1 MKQIQLQ
8 GFSFPFIGMPKQKT
22 IPHKSSSLNSTPARQ
37 FFGGKSPLII
47 KGARVHN
54 LKNISVEIPRNKL
67 VVITGVSGSGKSSLA
82 FDTIYAEGQRRYV
95 ESLSAYARQFLE
107 RMDKPDVDVIQGMSP
122 AISIEQRTNTR
133 NPRSTVAT
141 TTEIYDY
148 LRLLYARV
156 GKTICPTCGREIK
169 KDSVQSVVDRVM
181 QEVEGSKFY
190 VMFPMHDHEGKTVA
204 QEIETLKKRGF
215 FRLVLNGEIVD
226 LNNENQTEQLLS
238 PMLRKKSSPRTG
250 EKNLKVLQPIKPLAD
265 GEASSK
271 SKKNIFIL
279 VDRYILRKN
288 EQQSINRL
296 ADSIQTAFV
305 EGEGYASIL
314 NLETKE
320 TIPFSQHFEC
330 AVDKIRFEEP
340 EPHLFAFNSPIGAC
354 PKCQGFG
361 RSVGIDMD
369 LVVPDQEKTLKE
381 GAIIAWT
388 TPKFQEN
395 LRDLSRIAYEA
406 SVPMNVPFRKLTEQQ
421 LNIVMNGYGKEFD
434 GINGFFKMVE
444 RKAYKIQYRVM
455 LSKYRGYT
463 TCNECYGSRLRKEA
477 LYVKFGGKQ
486 IGEIVA
492 MNIERADEFFVHL
505 TLNDVELSIGKRILE
520 EIRKRLRY
528 LVDVGVGYLT
538 LNRLS
543 NSLSGGES
551 QRINLATSIGSSLVG
566 SIYVLDE
573 PSIGLHPLDN
583 DRLINI
589 LKRLRDIGNTVL
601 VVEHDAD
608 MMRAADQII
617 DLGPNAGERGG
628 EIMFQGTYDEA
639 IDDERSLTG
648 KYLSGTL
655 EISIP
660 KSRRKFSTKMT
671 DTSKVSD
678 ISKDSIK
685 VLNAFQH
692 NLQNIDVEIPL
703 KMFVC
708 VTGVSGSGKSTLVH
722 DIIGEGIKK
731 RVNGHIG
738 RLSGVHD
745 IQGWEKIQH
754 LEMVDQ
760 SPIGRSP
767 RSNPVT
773 YLGVFDGIRELL
785 SKTAAAKMR
794 GYQPGFFSFNV
805 PGGRCDVCEGDGLQ
819 KVEMQ
824 FMADLYLTCES
835 CNGKR
840 YKKEALEVR
849 WNGKNVD
856 DILGLTV
863 EDAIEFFGQYSHPH
877 ERASGKKIAQK
888 LQVLNDV
895 GLGYLRLGQAA
906 TTLSGGEAQRI
917 KLATHLVEKK
927 DGHTLFI
934 FDEPTTGL
942 HFDDIAKLLNC
953 FTALLE
959 AGNSLL
965 VIEHNL
971 DVIKCADYVI
981 DMGPGGGENGGKIIA
996 TGTPEELS
1004 RISQSYTGNFLRK
1017 KL

>member
-1 MKQIQLQ
+1 M
-8 GFSFPFIGMPKQKT
+8 SKT
-22 IPHKSSSLNSTPARQ
+22 RSVSPIKSASLNST
-37 FFGGKSPLII
+37 KSPLII

-107 RMDKPDVDVIQGMSP
+107 RMDKPDVDMIQGMSP

-148 LRLLYARV
+148 LRLLYARI
-156 GKTICPTCGREIK
+156 GRTICPKCGREIK
-169 KDSVQSVVDRVM
+169 KDSVQNVVDRI
-181 QEVEGSKFY
+181 QQNIEGSKFY
-190 VMFPMHDHEGKTVA
+190 IMFPMHHHQGKSIA
-204 QEIETLKKRGF
+204 QELDVLKQRGF
-215 FRLVLNGEIVD
+215 FRLVVDGEIID
-226 LNNENQTEQLLS
+226 LNE
-238 PMLRKKSSPRTG
+238 RKY
-250 EKNLKVLQPIKPLAD
+250 
-265 GEASSK
+265 SSK
-271 SKKNIFIL
+271 SKTEIFIL

-288 EQQSINRL
+288 EIQSQNRL

-305 EGEGYASIL
+305 EGDGYASVL

-320 TIPFSQHFEC
+320 IVPFSQHFEC
-330 AVDKIRFEEP
+330 PVDKIRFEEP

-361 RSVGIDMD
+361 RSVGIDME
-369 LVVPDQEKTLKE
+369 LVVPDLDKTLKE
-381 GAIIAWT
+381 GAVMPWT

-406 SVPMNVPFRKLTEQQ
+406 GVPMNVPFRKLTEAQ
-421 LNIVMNGYGKEFD
+421 LDIVMNGYGKEFD

-444 RKAYKIQYRVM
+444 RKAYKIQYRVL

-463 TCNECYGSRLRKEA
+463 TCDECHGSRLRKEA
-477 LYVKFGGKQ
+477 LYVKVGGRP
-486 IGEIVA
+486 IGEVVA
-492 MNIERADEFFVHL
+492 MNIERAGEFFTALAL
-505 TLNDVELSIGKRILE
+505 TDFELSIGKRILE

-528 LVDVGVGYLT
+528 LLDVGVGYLT
-538 LNRLS
+538 LDRLS

-589 LKRLRDIGNTVL
+589 LKRLRDVGNTVL

-608 MMRAADQII
+608 MMRSADQII
-617 DLGPNAGERGG
+617 DIGPKAGERGG
-628 EIMFQGTYDEA
+628 EIIFQGTYDEA
-639 IDDERSLTG
+639 VNDERSLTG
-648 KYLSGTL
+648 KYLSGRL
-655 EISIP
+655 AIPIP
-660 KSRRKFSTKMT
+660 KSRRKFAPKTT
-671 DTSKVSD
+671 ATSKVTVTSNN
-678 ISKDSIK
+678 SIN
-685 VLNAFQH
+685 VLNAYQH

-703 KMFVC
+703 NMFVC
-708 VTGVSGSGKSTLVH
+708 ITGVSGSGKSTLVH
-722 DIIGEGIKK
+722 EIIGEGIKK
-731 RVNGHIG
+731 RLNGHIG

-754 LEMVDQ
+754 IELVDQ

-773 YLGVFDGIRELL
+773 YIGVFDGIRELL
-785 SKTAAAKMR
+785 SKTSAARMR

-805 PGGRCDVCEGDGLQ
+805 PGGRCDICEGDGLQ

-824 FMADLYLTCES
+824 FMADLYLICES
-835 CNGKR
+835 CGGKR

-863 EDAIEFFGQYSHPH
+863 EEAISFFNKY
-877 ERASGKKIAQK
+877 ADGKKVTQK
-888 LQVLNDV
+888 LQVLDDV

-917 KLATHLVEKK
+917 KLATHLAEKK
-927 DGHTLFI
+927 EGHTLFV

-942 HFDDIAKLLNC
+942 HFDDIAKLLKC
-953 FTALLE
+953 FTVLLQ

-971 DVIKCADYVI
+971 DVIKCADHII
-981 DMGPGGGENGGKIIA
+981 DMGPGGGENGGKVIA
-996 TGTPEELS
+996 AGTPEELS
-1004 RISQSYTGNFLRK
+1004 GIPQSYTGNFLKNILGRK
-1017 KL
+1017 

>member
-1 MKQIQLQ
+1 MN
-8 GFSFPFIGMPKQKT
+8 GPFFFRPLSNLMAKTRTAPK
-22 IPHKSSSLNSTPARQ
+22 PHLHST
-37 FFGGKSPLII
+37 KSPLVI

-148 LRLLYARV
+148 LRLLYARI
-156 GKTICPTCGREIK
+156 GRTICPKCGREIT
-169 KDSVQSVVDRVM
+169 KDSVQTVVDRL
-181 QEVEGSKFY
+181 QTFAEGSKFY
-190 VMFPMHDHEGKTVA
+190 VMFPMHDHEGKSVA
-204 QEIETLKKRGF
+204 QELETLKKRGF
-215 FRLVLNGEIVD
+215 FRLVVNSAIVD
-226 LNNENQTEQLLS
+226 LNEQ
-238 PMLRKKSSPRTG
+238 
-250 EKNLKVLQPIKPLAD
+250 KVTA
-265 GEASSK
+265 K
-271 SKKNIFIL
+271 SKKGLFVL
-279 VDRYILRKN
+279 VDRYILRKG
-288 EQQSINRL
+288 EIQSQNRL
-296 ADSIQTAFV
+296 ADSIQTAFM
-305 EGEGYASIL
+305 EGEGYASVQ
-314 NLETKE
+314 NLETNE
-320 TIPFSQHFEC
+320 VVPFSQHFEC
-330 AVDKIRFEEP
+330 PVDNIRFEEP
-340 EPHLFAFNSPIGAC
+340 EPHFFAFNSPIGAC

-369 LVVPDQEKTLKE
+369 LVIPDHEKTLKE
-381 GAIIAWT
+381 GAVMPWT

-395 LRDLSRIAYEA
+395 LRDLARIAYDA
-406 SVPMNVPFRKLTEQQ
+406 GVPMNVPFRKLTEQQ
-421 LNIVMNGYGKEFD
+421 LAIVMNGYGKEFD

-444 RKAYKIQYRVM
+444 RKAYKIQYRVL

-463 TCNECYGSRLRKEA
+463 VCDECRGSRLRKEA
-477 LYVKFGGKQ
+477 LNVKVGGRP
-486 IGEIVA
+486 IGEVVA
-492 MNIERADEFFVHL
+492 MNIERAEEFFRELAL
-505 TLNDVELSIGKRILE
+505 TEVEKSIGKRILE

-538 LNRLS
+538 LDRLS

-583 DRLINI
+583 DRLIAI
-589 LKRLRDIGNTVL
+589 LQRLRDVGNTVL

-608 MMRAADQII
+608 MMRAADQLI
-617 DLGPNAGERGG
+617 DIGPKAGERGG
-628 EIMFQGTYDEA
+628 EIIFQGTAEESMKDP
-639 IDDERSLTG
+639 RSLTG
-648 KYLSGTL
+648 KYLSGVL
-655 EISIP
+655 GIP
-660 KSRRKFSTKMT
+660 VPKIRRKRTR
-671 DTSKVSD
+671 
-678 ISKDSIK
+678 DSIK
-685 VLNAFQH
+685 VLNAFHH

-703 KMFVC
+703 KQFVC

-722 DIIGEGIKK
+722 DIIGEGVKK
-731 RVNGHIG
+731 RLNGHIG

-745 IQGWEKIQH
+745 IKDWDRVQH
-754 LEMVDQ
+754 IELVDQ

-773 YLGVFDGIRELL
+773 YIGVFDGIRELL
-785 SKTAAAKMR
+785 AKTTAAKLR

-805 PGGRCDVCEGDGLQ
+805 PGGRCDICEGDGLQ

-856 DILGLTV
+856 DILAMTV
-863 EDAIEFFGQYSHPH
+863 EEAIGFFG
-877 ERASGKKIAQK
+877 ASPEGKKVTQK
-888 LQVLNDV
+888 LRVLDEV

-917 KLATHLVEKK
+917 KLATHLVEQKE
-927 DGHTLFI
+927 GHTLFI

-942 HFDDIAKLLNC
+942 HFDDIQKLLTC
-953 FTALLE
+953 FTALLD

-971 DVIKCADYVI
+971 DVIKCADHII
-981 DMGPGGGENGGKIIA
+981 DMGPGGGENGGKVIA
-996 TGTPEELS
+996 AGTPEELMK
-1004 RISQSYTGNFLRK
+1004 IPQSYTGSFLKRYLK
-1017 KL
+1017 

>member
-1 MKQIQLQ
+1 MAQ
-8 GFSFPFIGMPKQKT
+8 QKNT
-22 IPHKSSSLNSTPARQ
+22 SVKSSTLNST
-37 FFGGKSPLII
+37 KSPLII

-95 ESLSAYARQFLE
+95 ESLSSYARQFLE
-107 RMDKPDVDVIQGMSP
+107 RMDKPDVDSIQGMSP

-156 GKTICPTCGREIK
+156 GKTICPKCGREIK
-169 KDSVQSVVDRVM
+169 KDSVQTVVDAVM
-181 QEVEGSKFY
+181 DHEESSKFY
-190 VMFPMHDHEGKTVA
+190 VMFPMHHHEGKTLP
-204 QEIETLKKRGF
+204 QEFEVLKQRGF
-215 FRLVLNGEIVD
+215 FRLVINGEIVD
-226 LNNENQTEQLLS
+226 LNEKDLS
-238 PMLRKKSSPRTG
+238 SIKQSLKQHAVPSGKK
-250 EKNLKVLQPIKPLAD
+250 D
-265 GEASSK
+265 
-271 SKKNIFIL
+271 SKKPAAGSVVSPKLKEHDIFIL
-279 VDRYILRKN
+279 VDRYVLRKN
-288 EQQSINRL
+288 EIQSQNRL

-305 EGEGYASIL
+305 EGDGYASIYH
-314 NLETKE
+314 LESKIT
-320 TIPFSQHFEC
+320 TPFSQHFEC
-330 AVDKIRFEEP
+330 AIDNIRFEEP

-361 RSVGIDMD
+361 RSVGIDME

-381 GAIIAWT
+381 GAVLPWT

-395 LRDLSRIAYEA
+395 LRDLARIAYDA
-406 SVPMNVPFRKLTEQQ
+406 GVPMNVPYKKLTEEQ
-421 LNIVMNGYGKEFD
+421 LNIVMNGYKKDFD

-444 RKAYKIQYRVM
+444 RKAYKIQYRVL
-455 LSKYRGYT
+455 LSRYRGYT
-463 TCNECYGSRLRKEA
+463 LCDECHGSRLRKEA
-477 LYVKFGGKQ
+477 LNVKIGGKH
-486 IGEIVA
+486 IGEVVSKS
-492 MNIERADEFFVHL
+492 IERAGEFFNKL
-505 TLNDVELSIGKRILE
+505 SLSDFEMSIGKRILE
-520 EIRKRLRY
+520 EINKRLKY

-538 LNRLS
+538 LDRLS

-583 DRLINI
+583 ERLINI
-589 LKRLRDIGNTVL
+589 LKRLRDVGNTVI
-601 VVEHDAD
+601 VVEHDSD
-608 MMRAADQII
+608 MMKAADQII
-617 DLGPNAGERGG
+617 DIGPKAGERGG
-628 EIMFQGTYDEA
+628 EIMFQGTFDEA
-639 IDDERSLTG
+639 VTNEKSLTG
-648 KYLSGTL
+648 KYLSGVL
-655 EISIP
+655 KIP
-660 KSRRKFSTKMT
+660 IPLSRRKR
-671 DTSKVSD
+671 
-678 ISKDSIK
+678 SKDSIK
-685 VLNAFQH
+685 VFNAFQH
-692 NLQNIDVEIPL
+692 NLQNIDIEIPL

-731 RVNGHIG
+731 RLNGHIG

-745 IQGWEKIQH
+745 IQGWENIQY
-754 LEMVDQ
+754 LELVDQ

-773 YLGVFDGIRELL
+773 YIGVFDGIRELL
-785 SKTAAAKMR
+785 SKTAIAKIH
-794 GYQPGFFSFNV
+794 GYQPGYFSFNV
-805 PGGRCDVCEGDGLQ
+805 PGGRCDICEGDGLQ

-856 DILGLTV
+856 DILGMTV
-863 EDAIEFFGQYSHPH
+863 EEAISFFGKYPD
-877 ERASGKKIAQK
+877 GKKVMQK
-888 LQVLNDV
+888 LQILDDV

-917 KLATHLVEKK
+917 KLATHLVDKK

-942 HFDDIAKLLNC
+942 HFDDIQKLLKC
-953 FTALLE
+953 FSVLLE
-959 AGNSLL
+959 AGNSLI

-971 DVIKCADYVI
+971 DVIKCADHVI
-981 DMGPGGGENGGKIIA
+981 DMGPGGGENGGKLIA
-996 TGTPEELS
+996 FGTPVE
-1004 RISQSYTGNFLRK
+1004 ISAIAKSYTGNFLK
-1017 KL
+1017 KIL

>member
-1 MKQIQLQ
+1 
-8 GFSFPFIGMPKQKT
+8 MPKTQNQKV
-22 IPHKSSSLNSTPARQ
+22 PQRNST
-37 FFGGKSPLII
+37 KSPLVI

-54 LKNISVEIPRNKL
+54 LKNISVEIPRNNL

-95 ESLSAYARQFLE
+95 ESLSSYARQFLE

-156 GKTICPTCGREIK
+156 GKTICPKCGREIR
-169 KDSVQSVVDRVM
+169 KDSVQSVVDRL
-181 QEVEGSKFY
+181 QLCSEGSKFY
-190 VMFPMHDHEGKTVA
+190 VMFPMHHHSGKTLA
-204 QEIETLKKRGF
+204 QELETLKQRGF
-215 FRLVLNGEIVD
+215 FRFILDGEIVD
-226 LNNENQTEQLLS
+226 LND
-238 PMLRKKSSPRTG
+238 KDAAAKFSSPKKKEIKRSEVRLKGT
-250 EKNLKVLQPIKPLAD
+250 EKDKEKEKQKQIY
-265 GEASSK
+265 
-271 SKKNIFIL
+271 IL
-279 VDRYILRKN
+279 VDRYILRKD
-288 EQQSINRL
+288 EVQSQNRL
-296 ADSIQTAFV
+296 ADSVQTAFV
-305 EGEGYASIL
+305 EGDGYASVFD
-314 NLETKE
+314 LETKE
-320 TIPFSQHFEC
+320 ILPFSQHFEC
-330 AVDKIRFEEP
+330 PVDNIRFEDP

-361 RSVGIDMD
+361 RSVGIDMELVIPD
-369 LVVPDQEKTLKE
+369 LEKTLKE
-381 GAIIAWT
+381 GAVMPWT

-395 LRDLSRIAYEA
+395 LRDLSRVAYDA
-406 SVPMNVPFRKLTEQQ
+406 GVPMNVPIRKLTEEQM
-421 LNIVMNGYGKEFD
+421 NIVMNGYGKEFD

-444 RKAYKIQYRVM
+444 RKAYKIQYRVL

-463 TCNECYGSRLRKEA
+463 TCDECRGSRLRKEA
-477 LYVKFGGKQ
+477 LYVKIGGKA
-486 IGEIVA
+486 IGEVVS
-492 MNIERADEFFVHL
+492 MNIERADEFFSAL
-505 TLNDVELSIGKRILE
+505 TLSDFEMSIGKRILE

-538 LNRLS
+538 LDRLS

-589 LKRLRDIGNTVL
+589 LKRLRDVGNTVL

-617 DLGPNAGERGG
+617 DIGPKAGERGG
-628 EIMFQGTYDEA
+628 EIIFQGTYDQA
-639 IDDERSLTG
+639 VKDDKSLTG
-648 KYLSGTL
+648 KYLSGKL
-655 EISIP
+655 EIPVP
-660 KSRRKFSTKMT
+660 KTRRQ
-671 DTSKVSD
+671 KVSTATKV
-678 ISKDSIK
+678 SATFQDSIK

-722 DIIGEGIKK
+722 DIIGSGIAK
-731 RVNGHIG
+731 RLNGHIG
-738 RLSGVHD
+738 RLNGVHE
-745 IQGWEKIQH
+745 IQGWEKIQY

-773 YLGVFDGIRELL
+773 YIGVFDGIRELL

-819 KVEMQ
+819 KIEMQ

-856 DILGLTV
+856 EILGLTV
-863 EDAIEFFGQYSHPH
+863 EEAIAFFGKYSD
-877 ERASGKKIAQK
+877 GKKVMQK
-888 LQVLNDV
+888 LQVLDDV

-927 DGHTLFI
+927 EGHTLFI

-942 HFDDIAKLLNC
+942 HFDDITKLLKC
-953 FTALLE
+953 FTALLD

-971 DVIKCADYVI
+971 DVIKCADHII
-981 DMGPGGGENGGKIIA
+981 DMGPGGGENGGKVIA
-996 TGTPEELS
+996 LGTPEELS
-1004 RISQSYTGNFLRK
+1004 KISQSYTGSFLK
-1017 KL
+1017 KTLK

>member
-1 MKQIQLQ
+1 MTKLKTQKSPQL
-8 GFSFPFIGMPKQKT
+8 
-22 IPHKSSSLNSTPARQ
+22 HSTR
-37 FFGGKSPLII
+37 SPLII

-54 LKNISVEIPRNKL
+54 LKNISVSIPRNKL

-156 GKTICPTCGREIK
+156 GTTICPKCGKVIV
-169 KDSVQSVVDRVM
+169 KDSVQTVVDRIA
-181 QEVEGSKFY
+181 QEKDGAKFY
-190 VMFPMHDHEGKTVA
+190 VMFPLHSHEGKTVA
-204 QEIETLKKRGF
+204 QELETLKKRGF
-215 FRLVLNGEIVD
+215 FRLVVNGEMID
-226 LNNENQTEQLLS
+226 LNEQ
-238 PMLRKKSSPRTG
+238 KFT
-250 EKNLKVLQPIKPLAD
+250 A
-265 GEASSK
+265 K
-271 SKKNIFIL
+271 SKKDLFVL

-288 EQQSINRL
+288 EIQSQNRL

-305 EGEGYASIL
+305 EGDGYASIL
-314 NLETKE
+314 NLETRE
-320 TIPFSQHFEC
+320 LIPFTQHFEC
-330 AVDKIRFEEP
+330 PVDKIRFEEP

-369 LVVPDQEKTLKE
+369 LVVPDHEKTLKE
-381 GAIIAWT
+381 GAVMPWT

-395 LRDLSRIAYEA
+395 LRDLARIAYDA
-406 SVPMNVPFRKLTEQQ
+406 GIPMNVPYRKLTEQQ
-421 LNIVMNGYGKEFD
+421 LNIVMNGWGKEFD

-444 RKAYKIQYRVM
+444 RKAYKIQYRVL

-463 TCNECYGSRLRKEA
+463 ICDECHGSRLRSAA
-477 LYVKFGGKQ
+477 LSVKIGGKH

-492 MNIERADEFFVHL
+492 MNIERADEFFSGL
-505 TLNDVELSIGKRILE
+505 TLTETEMSIGKRILE

-538 LNRLS
+538 LDRLS

-589 LKRLRDIGNTVL
+589 LKRLRDVGNTVL

-617 DLGPNAGERGG
+617 DIGPKAGERGG
-628 EIMFQGTYDEA
+628 EIIFQGTYDEA
-639 IDDERSLTG
+639 VVSDRSLTG
-648 KYLSGTL
+648 KYLSGKL
-655 EISIP
+655 NIPVP
-660 KSRRKFSTKMT
+660 KSRRNKVNGTSR
-671 DTSKVSD
+671 SKVPGTSEVPGTY
-678 ISKDSIK
+678 KNSIK
-685 VLNAFQH
+685 ILNAFQH
-692 NLQNIDVEIPL
+692 NLQNIDAEIPL

-722 DIIGEGIKK
+722 DIIGEGVRK
-731 RVNGHIG
+731 RLSGHIG
-738 RLSGVHD
+738 RLNGVHD
-745 IQGWEKIQH
+745 IQGWEKVEH
-754 LEMVDQ
+754 LELVDQ

-773 YLGVFDGIRELL
+773 YIGVFDGIRELL
-785 SKTAAAKMR
+785 ARTPAAKLR

-824 FMADLYLTCES
+824 FMADLYLICES
-835 CNGKR
+835 CGGKR

-856 DILGLTV
+856 DILGMTV
-863 EDAIEFFGQYSHPH
+863 EDAITFFNAHPD
-877 ERASGKKIAQK
+877 GKKVALK
-888 LQVLNDV
+888 LQVLDEV

-917 KLATHLVEKK
+917 KLATHLVDKK
-927 DGHTLFI
+927 EGHTLFI

-942 HFDDIAKLLNC
+942 HFDDITKLLKC
-953 FTALLE
+953 FTALLQ

-971 DVIKCADYVI
+971 DVIKCADYII
-981 DMGPGGGENGGKIIA
+981 DMGPGGGENGGKIVA
-996 TGTPEELS
+996 VGTPEELS
-1004 RISQSYTGNFLRK
+1004 RIPQSYTGSFLK
-1017 KL
+1017 KYLS

>member
-1 MKQIQLQ
+1 ML
-8 GFSFPFIGMPKQKT
+8 KT
-22 IPHKSSSLNSTPARQ
+22 KSIHPVSQQLNST
-37 FFGGKSPLII
+37 KSPMVI

-54 LKNISVEIPRNKL
+54 LKNITVEIPRNKL

-148 LRLLYARV
+148 LRLLYARI
-156 GKTICPTCGREIK
+156 GKTICPVCGREIK
-169 KDSVQSVVDRVM
+169 KDSVHSVVDRMV
-181 QEVEGSKFY
+181 QEAEGSKFY
-190 VMFPMHDHEGKTVA
+190 VMFPMHDHEGKTLA
-204 QEIETLKKRGF
+204 QELDVLKKRGF
-215 FRLVLNGEIVD
+215 FRLVVDEEIID
-226 LNNENQTEQLLS
+226 LNEDDSVRLIL
-238 PMLRKKSSPRTG
+238 KKRTKVPVG
-250 EKNLKVLQPIKPLAD
+250 KRNLKVLTPLEQYGVDKTAK
-265 GEASSK
+265 A
-271 SKKNIFIL
+271 KKNINIL

-288 EQQSINRL
+288 EQQSLNRL

-305 EGEGYASIL
+305 EGDGYASVF

-320 TIPFSQHFEC
+320 IIPFSQHFEC
-330 AVDKIRFEEP
+330 PVDKIRFEEP

-354 PKCQGFG
+354 KKCQGFG

-369 LVVPDQEKTLKE
+369 LVVPDREKTLKE
-381 GAIIAWT
+381 GAVLPWT

-395 LRDLSRIAYEA
+395 LRDLSRIAYDA
-406 SVPMNVPFRKLTEQQ
+406 GVPMNVPFRKLTDEQM
-421 LNIVMNGYGKEFD
+421 NIVMNGYGKQFD

-444 RKAYKIQYRVM
+444 RKAYKIQYRVL

-463 TCNECYGSRLRKEA
+463 TCDECGGSRLRKEA
-477 LYVKFGGKQ
+477 LYVKIGGKH
-486 IGEIVA
+486 IGEVVA
-492 MNIERADEFFVHL
+492 LSVERADEFFQKASF
-505 TLNDVELSIGKRILE
+505 TDFEMSIAKRILE
-520 EIRKRLRY
+520 EIKKRLRY

-538 LNRLS
+538 LDRLS
-543 NSLSGGES
+543 NTLSGGES

-589 LKRLRDIGNTVL
+589 LKRLRDVGNTVL

-617 DLGPNAGERGG
+617 DMGPKAGERGG
-628 EIMFQGTYDEA
+628 EVIFQGTYDEA
-639 IDDERSLTG
+639 LKAEKSLTG
-648 KYLSGTL
+648 KYLSAKM
-655 EISIP
+655 EIPVP
-660 KSRRKFSTKMT
+660 KSRRKKGR
-671 DTSKVSD
+671 
-678 ISKDSIK
+678 DSIYLK
-685 VLNAFQH
+685 NAFQH
-692 NLQNIDVEIPL
+692 NLQNIDLEIPL

-708 VTGVSGSGKSTLVH
+708 ITGVSGSGKSTLVH
-722 DIIGEGIKK
+722 DVISEGIKK
-731 RVNGHIG
+731 RLNGHSG

-745 IQGWEKIQH
+745 ILGWEKVQH
-754 LEMVDQ
+754 LEIVDQ

-773 YLGVFDGIRELL
+773 YLGVFDVMRELL
-785 SKTAAAKMR
+785 SKTPMAKLR

-835 CNGKR
+835 CQGKR
-840 YKKEALEVR
+840 YKKEALEIR

-856 DILGLTV
+856 DILAMTV
-863 EDAIEFFGQYSHPH
+863 EEAILFFGKHA
-877 ERASGKKIAQK
+877 EGKKVAQK
-888 LQVLNDV
+888 LQVLDDV

-917 KLATHLVEKK
+917 KLAAHLVEKK
-927 DGHTLFI
+927 EGHTLFI

-942 HFDDIAKLLNC
+942 HFDDIAKLLKC
-953 FTALLE
+953 FTALLD

-971 DVIKCADYVI
+971 DVIKCSDYII

-996 TGTPEELS
+996 TGTPDEL
-1004 RISQSYTGNFLRK
+1004 IKQPQSYTGSFLK
-1017 KL
+1017 NVL

>member
-1 MKQIQLQ
+1 ML
-8 GFSFPFIGMPKQKT
+8 SLSMAKQKN
-22 IPHKSSSLNSTPARQ
+22 IPVKSSTLNSLKTP
-37 FFGGKSPLII
+37 LTI

-54 LKNISVEIPRNKL
+54 LKNISVVIPRNKL

-95 ESLSAYARQFLE
+95 ESLSSYARQFLE
-107 RMDKPDVDVIQGMSP
+107 RMDKPDVDSIQGMSP

-156 GKTICPTCGREIK
+156 GKTICPKCGREIK
-169 KDSVQSVVDRVM
+169 KDSVQIVVDAVM
-181 QEVEGSKFY
+181 EYEENSKFY
-190 VMFPMHDHEGKTVA
+190 VMFPMHHHEGKTLI
-204 QEIETLKKRGF
+204 QEFDVLKQRGF
-215 FRLVLNGEIVD
+215 FRLVIDGEIVD
-226 LNNENQTEQLLS
+226 LNES
-238 PMLRKKSSPRTG
+238 
-250 EKNLKVLQPIKPLAD
+250 D
-265 GEASSK
+265 ASSIKQSLKKQGSKKKEESSLGNTK
-271 SKKNIFIL
+271 SKEHDIYIL
-279 VDRYILRKN
+279 VDRYILRKT
-288 EQQSINRL
+288 EIQSQNRL

-305 EGEGYASIL
+305 EGEGYASLL
-314 NLETKE
+314 NLETKK

-330 AVDKIRFEEP
+330 AIDNIRFEEP

-369 LVVPDQEKTLKE
+369 LVVPDLEKTLKE
-381 GAIIAWT
+381 GAIMPWT

-395 LRDLSRIAYEA
+395 LRDLARIAYDA
-406 SVPMNVPFRKLTEQQ
+406 GVPMNVPYKKLTEEQ
-421 LNIVMNGYGKEFD
+421 LNIVMNGYKKDFD
-434 GINGFFKMVE
+434 GINGFFKTVE
-444 RKAYKIQYRVM
+444 RKAYKIQYRVL

-463 TCNECYGSRLRKEA
+463 TCDECHGNRLRKEA
-477 LYVKFGGKQ
+477 LNVKIGGRH
-486 IGEIVA
+486 IGEVVA
-492 MNIERADEFFVHL
+492 LSIERAEDFFIGL
-505 TLNDVELSIGKRILE
+505 TLSDFDLSIGKRILE

-538 LNRLS
+538 LDRLS
-543 NSLSGGES
+543 NSISGGES

-583 DRLINI
+583 DRLITI
-589 LKRLRDIGNTVL
+589 LKRLRDVGNTVI
-601 VVEHDAD
+601 VVEHDSD
-608 MMRAADQII
+608 MMKAADQII
-617 DLGPNAGERGG
+617 DIGPKAGERGG

-639 IDDERSLTG
+639 VNDEKSLTG
-648 KYLSGTL
+648 RYLSGAL
-655 EISIP
+655 EIP
-660 KSRRKFSTKMT
+660 LPASRRKKT
-671 DTSKVSD
+671 
-678 ISKDSIK
+678 KDSIK
-685 VLNAFQH
+685 VFNAFHH
-692 NLQNIDVEIPL
+692 NLQNIDIEIPL

-708 VTGVSGSGKSTLVH
+708 VTGVSGSGKSTIIH

-731 RVNGHIG
+731 RLSGHIG

-754 LEMVDQ
+754 LELVDQ

-773 YLGVFDGIRELL
+773 YIGVFDGIRELL
-785 SKTAAAKMR
+785 SKTAVAKIH

-863 EDAIEFFGQYSHPH
+863 EEAITFFGKYPD
-877 ERASGKKIAQK
+877 GKKVMHK
-888 LQVLNDV
+888 LQILDDV

-927 DGHTLFI
+927 EGHTLFI

-942 HFDDIAKLLNC
+942 HFDDIQKLLKC
-953 FTALLE
+953 FTVLLD
-959 AGNSLL
+959 AGDSLI

-971 DVIKCADYVI
+971 DVIKCADHVI
-981 DMGPGGGENGGKIIA
+981 DMGPGGGENGGKVIA
-996 TGTPEELS
+996 VGSPEEIA
-1004 RISQSYTGNFLRK
+1004 RIAQSHTGNFLQK
-1017 KL
+1017 IL

>member
-1 MKQIQLQ
+1 
-8 GFSFPFIGMPKQKT
+8 MPKT
-22 IPHKSSSLNSTPARQ
+22 KSLHHVLPQLNSS
-37 FFGGKSPLII
+37 KSPLVI

-54 LKNISVEIPRNKL
+54 LKNITVEIPRNKL

-148 LRLLYARV
+148 LRLLYARI
-156 GKTICPTCGREIK
+156 GKTICPVCGREIK
-169 KDSVQSVVDRVM
+169 KDSVHSVVDRIR
-181 QEVEGSKFY
+181 QEQEGSKFY
-190 VMFPMHDHEGKTVA
+190 VLFPMHDHEGKTVA
-204 QEIETLKKRGF
+204 QELDTLKKRGF
-215 FRLVLNGEIVD
+215 FRLIVGGELID
-226 LNNENQTEQLLS
+226 LNDKSHAEQAPPNRGSSFDALIKKHSLAQDDR
-238 PMLRKKSSPRTG
+238 RKAAR
-250 EKNLKVLQPIKPLAD
+250 V
-265 GEASSK
+265 EASAK
-271 SKKNIFIL
+271 SKKDIYVL

-288 EQQSINRL
+288 EQQSLNRL

-305 EGEGYASIL
+305 EGDGYASVF

-320 TIPFSQHFEC
+320 IIPFCQHFEC
-330 AVDKIRFEEP
+330 PVDKIRFEEP

-354 PKCQGFG
+354 KKCQGFG

-369 LVVPDQEKTLKE
+369 LVVPDREKTLKE
-381 GAIIAWT
+381 GAVLPWT

-395 LRDLSRIAYEA
+395 LRDLSRIAYDA
-406 SVPMNVPFRKLTEQQ
+406 GVPMNVPFRKLTDAQ
-421 LNIVMNGYGKEFD
+421 LNIVMNGYGKQFD
-434 GINGFFKMVE
+434 GINGFFKTVE
-444 RKAYKIQYRVM
+444 RKAYKIQYRVL

-463 TCNECYGSRLRKEA
+463 TCDECGGSRLRKEA
-477 LYVKFGGKQ
+477 LYVKIGGKH
-486 IGEIVA
+486 IGDVVA
-492 MNIERADEFFVHL
+492 LSVERADEFFQ
-505 TLNDVELSIGKRILE
+505 TASFTDFEMSIAKRILE
-520 EIRKRLRY
+520 EIKKRLRY

-538 LNRLS
+538 LDRVS
-543 NSLSGGES
+543 NTLSGGES

-589 LKRLRDIGNTVL
+589 LKRLRDVGNTVL

-608 MMRAADQII
+608 MMRASDQII
-617 DLGPNAGERGG
+617 DMGPNAGERGG
-628 EIMFQGTYDEA
+628 EVIFQGTYDDALISEK
-639 IDDERSLTG
+639 SLTG
-648 KYLSGTL
+648 KYLSSQL
-655 EISIP
+655 LIPVP
-660 KSRRKFSTKMT
+660 KSRRKKA
-671 DTSKVSD
+671 KEK
-678 ISKDSIK
+678 IYLK
-685 VLNAFQH
+685 NAFQH
-692 NLQNIDVEIPL
+692 NLQNIDLEIPL

-708 VTGVSGSGKSTLVH
+708 ITGVSGSGKSTLVH
-722 DIIGEGIKK
+722 DVISEGIKK
-731 RVNGHIG
+731 RLNGHIG
-738 RLSGVHD
+738 RLSGVHE
-745 IQGWEKIQH
+745 ILGWEKIQY
-754 LEMVDQ
+754 LEVVDQ

-773 YLGVFDGIRELL
+773 YLGIFDGVRELL
-785 SKTAAAKMR
+785 SKTPMAKLR

-824 FMADLYLTCES
+824 FMADLYLICES
-835 CNGKR
+835 CRGKR
-840 YKKEALEVR
+840 YKKEALEIR

-856 DILGLTV
+856 DILAMTV
-863 EDAIEFFGQYSHPH
+863 EEAIAFFGKHA
-877 ERASGKKIAQK
+877 EGKKTAQK
-888 LQVLNDV
+888 LQILDDV

-917 KLATHLVEKK
+917 KLAAHLVEKK
-927 DGHTLFI
+927 EGHTLFI

-942 HFDDIAKLLNC
+942 HFDDIAKLLKC
-953 FTALLE
+953 FTALLD
-959 AGNSLL
+959 AGHSLV

-971 DVIKCADYVI
+971 DVVKCSDHII

-996 TGTPEELS
+996 TGTPEDVVKQP
-1004 RISQSYTGNFLRK
+1004 QSYTGTFLK
-1017 KL
+1017 KVL

>member
-1 MKQIQLQ
+1 
-8 GFSFPFIGMPKQKT
+8 MPKQKT
-22 IPHKSSSLNSTPARQ
+22 ISPRPSSSLNSTRT
-37 FFGGKSPLII
+37 PLLI

-54 LKNISVEIPRNKL
+54 LKNITVEIPRNRL

-156 GKTICPTCGREIK
+156 GRTVCPVCGREIK
-169 KDSVQSVVDRVM
+169 KDSVQTVVDRII
-181 QEVEGSKFY
+181 QESEGAKFY
-190 VMFPMHDHEGKTVA
+190 VMFPMHDHEGKSVA
-204 QEIETLKKRGF
+204 QELETLKKRGF
-215 FRLVLNGEIVD
+215 FRIVINGELID
-226 LNNENQTEQLLS
+226 LNETYKTEQLQPAEKPS
-238 PMLRKKSSPRTG
+238 AQTDKKRRQSS
-250 EKNLKVLQPIKPLAD
+250 KASDSSVKVDVP
-265 GEASSK
+265 K

-279 VDRYILRKN
+279 VDRYILRKK
-288 EQQSINRL
+288 EVQSINRL

-305 EGEGYASIL
+305 EGDGYASVY

-320 TIPFSQHFEC
+320 ILPFSQHFEC
-330 AVDKIRFEEP
+330 AQDKIRFEEP

-354 PKCQGFG
+354 KKCQGFG

-381 GAIIAWT
+381 GAVAPWT

-395 LRDLSRIAYEA
+395 LRDLARIAYDA
-406 SVPMNVPFRKLTEQQ
+406 GIPMNVPFRKLTEEQ
-421 LNIVMNGYGKEFD
+421 LAIVMNGYGKQFD

-444 RKAYKIQYRVM
+444 KKAYKIQYRVL
-455 LSKYRGYT
+455 LSRYRGYT
-463 TCNECYGSRLRKEA
+463 TCDECHGSRLRKEA
-477 LYVKFGGKQ
+477 RYVKIGGQ
-486 IGEIVA
+486 HIGEIVA
-492 MNIERADEFFVHL
+492 LSVERANDFFSGL
-505 TLNDVELSIGKRILE
+505 TLSDFETSIAKRILE

-538 LNRLS
+538 LDRLS
-543 NSLSGGES
+543 NTLSGGES

-583 DRLINI
+583 DRLIDI

-608 MMRAADQII
+608 MMRAADRII
-617 DLGPNAGERGG
+617 DMGPKAGERGG
-628 EIMFQGTYDEA
+628 EVMFEGTYQDA
-639 IDDERSLTG
+639 LVSDTSLTG
-648 KYLSGTL
+648 KYLSGSL
-655 EISIP
+655 SIP
-660 KSRRKFSTKMT
+660 VPRSRRKKGKET
-671 DTSKVSD
+671 
-678 ISKDSIK
+678 IHIK
-685 VLNAFQH
+685 NAYLH
-692 NLQNIDVEIPL
+692 NLRNIDLEIPL
-703 KMFVC
+703 RMFAC
-708 VTGVSGSGKSTLVH
+708 ITGVSGSGKSTLVH
-722 DIIGEGIKK
+722 EVIGEGIKK
-731 RVNGHIG
+731 RLNGHIG

-745 IQGWEKIQH
+745 IEGWENVQH
-754 LEMVDQ
+754 LEVVDQ

-773 YLGVFDGIRELL
+773 YLGIFDSMRDLL
-785 SKTAAAKMR
+785 SKTPMAKLH
-794 GYQPGFFSFNV
+794 GYQPGYFSFNV

-835 CNGKR
+835 CQGKR
-840 YKKEALEVR
+840 YKKEVLEIR

-856 DILGLTV
+856 EMLALTV
-863 EDAIEFFGQYSHPH
+863 EEAIAFFGKHVD
-877 ERASGKKIAQK
+877 GKKIAQK
-888 LQVLNDV
+888 LQVLDDV
-895 GLGYLRLGQAA
+895 GLGYLRLGQSA
-906 TTLSGGEAQRI
+906 TTLSGGEAQRV
-917 KLATHLVEKK
+917 KLAAHLVEKK
-927 DGHTLFI
+927 EGHTLFI

-942 HFDDIAKLLNC
+942 HFDDIAKLLKC
-953 FTALLE
+953 FNALLA
-959 AGNSLL
+959 AGNSLI

-971 DVIKCADYVI
+971 DVIKCADYII
-981 DMGPGGGENGGKIIA
+981 DMGPGGGENGGQIVA
-996 TGTPEELS
+996 SGTPEELTKLP
-1004 RISQSYTGNFLRK
+1004 QSYTGSFLK
-1017 KL
+1017 KIL

>member
-1 MKQIQLQ
+1 MAKT
-8 GFSFPFIGMPKQKT
+8 KT
-22 IPHKSSSLNSTPARQ
+22 IQNSQLHSTR
-37 FFGGKSPLII
+37 SPLVI

-95 ESLSAYARQFLE
+95 ESLSSYARQFLE

-122 AISIEQRTNTR
+122 AISIEQKTNTR

-148 LRLLYARV
+148 LRLLFARI
-156 GKTICPTCGREIK
+156 GKTVCPQCGRVIT
-169 KDSVQSVVDRVM
+169 KDSVQSVVDRL
-181 QEVEGSKFY
+181 QTFDEGAKFY
-190 VMFPMHDHEGKTVA
+190 VMFPMHSHEGKTVA
-204 QEIETLKKRGF
+204 QEIDTLKKRGF
-215 FRLVLNGEIVD
+215 FRLVVNGEIIDV
-226 LNNENQTEQLLS
+226 NEQKFT
-238 PMLRKKSSPRTG
+238 
-250 EKNLKVLQPIKPLAD
+250 A
-265 GEASSK
+265 K
-271 SKKNIFIL
+271 SKKGIFVL
-279 VDRYILRKN
+279 VDRYILRKK
-288 EQQSINRL
+288 EIQSQNRL

-305 EGEGYASIL
+305 EGDGYASVQ
-314 NLETKE
+314 NLGTAEV
-320 TIPFSQHFEC
+320 IPFSQHFEC
-330 AVDKIRFEEP
+330 PVDNIRFEEP

-369 LVVPDQEKTLKE
+369 LVIPDHEKSLKE
-381 GAIIAWT
+381 GAVMPWT

-395 LRDLSRIAYEA
+395 LRDLARIAHEA
-406 SVPMNVPFRKLTEQQ
+406 GVPMNVPYRKLTEEQHR
-421 LNIVMNGYGKEFD
+421 IVMNGYGKQFD

-444 RKAYKIQYRVM
+444 RKAYKIQYRVL

-463 TCNECYGSRLRKEA
+463 TCDECHGSRLRKEA
-477 LYVKFGGKQ
+477 LYVKVGGKQ
-486 IGEIVA
+486 IGEVVA
-492 MNIERADEFFVHL
+492 MNIEWANDFFRTLVL
-505 TLNDVELSIGKRILE
+505 TDVEMSIGKRILE

-538 LNRLS
+538 LDRLS

-583 DRLINI
+583 DRLIAI
-589 LKRLRDIGNTVL
+589 LKRLRDVGNTVL

-608 MMRAADQII
+608 MMRSADQII
-617 DLGPNAGERGG
+617 DIGPKAGERGG
-628 EIMFQGTYDEA
+628 EIIFQGTYDEA
-639 IDDERSLTG
+639 VKDPRSLTG
-648 KYLSGTL
+648 KYLAGTL
-655 EISIP
+655 EIPVP
-660 KSRRKFSTKMT
+660 KSRRP
-671 DTSKVSD
+671 KVSA
-678 ISKDSIK
+678 SSTAAGRYKDSIK
-685 VLNAFQH
+685 VLNAFEH
-692 NLQNIDVEIPL
+692 NLKNIDVEIPL

-722 DIIGEGIKK
+722 DIIGEGIRK
-731 RVNGHIG
+731 RLAGHIG
-738 RLSGVHD
+738 RLSGVHEIKD
-745 IQGWEKIQH
+745 WEKIQY
-754 LEMVDQ
+754 LELVDQ

-773 YLGVFDGIRELL
+773 YIGVFDGIRDLL
-785 SKTAAAKMR
+785 SKTTAAKMR

-856 DILGLTV
+856 DILALTV
-863 EDAIEFFGQYSHPH
+863 EEAITFFGKYSD
-877 ERASGKKIAQK
+877 GKKVMQK
-888 LQVLNDV
+888 LRVLDDV

-917 KLATHLVEKK
+917 KLATHLVEQKE
-927 DGHTLFI
+927 GHTLFI

-942 HFDDIAKLLNC
+942 HFDDITKLLKC
-953 FTALLE
+953 FAALLE

-971 DVIKCADYVI
+971 DVIKCADHVI
-981 DMGPGGGENGGKIIA
+981 DMGPGGGDNGGSIVA
-996 TGTPEELS
+996 AGTPEELA
-1004 RISQSYTGNFLRK
+1004 RIPQSYTGTFLK
-1017 KL
+1017 KYL

>member
-1 MKQIQLQ
+1 MV
-8 GFSFPFIGMPKQKT
+8 KQKNT
-22 IPHKSSSLNSTPARQ
+22 SVKATALHSN
-37 FFGGKSPLII
+37 KSPLII
-47 KGARVHN
+47 NGARVHN

-95 ESLSAYARQFLE
+95 ESLSSYARQFLE
-107 RMDKPDVDVIQGMSP
+107 RMDKPDVDSIQGMSP

-141 TTEIYDY
+141 STEIYDY

-156 GKTICPTCGREIK
+156 GKTICPKCGREIK
-169 KDSVQSVVDRVM
+169 KDSVQIVVDAVM
-181 QEVEGSKFY
+181 ENEDGSKFY
-190 VMFPMHDHEGKTVA
+190 VMFPMHHHEGKTLT
-204 QEIETLKKRGF
+204 QEFEVLKQRGF
-215 FRLVLNGEIVD
+215 FRLVIDGEIID
-226 LNNENQTEQLLS
+226 LN
-238 PMLRKKSSPRTG
+238 
-250 EKNLKVLQPIKPLAD
+250 EKD
-265 GEASSK
+265 ASSIKQSLKKQGMKKKETTSVGNTK
-271 SKKNIFIL
+271 SKEHDIYIL

-288 EQQSINRL
+288 EMQSQNRL

-305 EGEGYASIL
+305 EGEGYASIF
-314 NLETKE
+314 NVESKK
-320 TIPFSQHFEC
+320 INPFSQHFEC
-330 AVDKIRFEEP
+330 AIDNIRFEEP

-354 PKCQGFG
+354 QKCQGFG
-361 RSVGIDMD
+361 RSVGIDLD
-369 LVVPDQEKTLKE
+369 LVIPDHEKTLKE
-381 GAIIAWT
+381 GAILPWT

-395 LRDLSRIAYEA
+395 LRDLARIAYDA
-406 SVPMNVPFRKLTEQQ
+406 GVPMNVQFKKLTEEQ
-421 LNIVMNGYGKEFD
+421 LNIVMNGYKKDFD

-444 RKAYKIQYRVM
+444 RKAYKIQYRVL

-463 TCNECYGSRLRKEA
+463 MCDECHGSRLRKEA
-477 LYVKFGGKQ
+477 LNVKIGGKP
-486 IGEIVA
+486 IGEVVA
-492 MNIERADEFFVHL
+492 LSIERAEEFFINL
-505 TLNDVELSIGKRILE
+505 KLSDFEMSIGKRILE

-528 LVDVGVGYLT
+528 LVEVGVGYLT
-538 LNRLS
+538 LDRLS
-543 NSLSGGES
+543 NSISGGES

-583 DRLINI
+583 DRLITI
-589 LKRLRDIGNTVL
+589 LKRLRDVGNTVI
-601 VVEHDAD
+601 VVEHDSD
-608 MMRAADQII
+608 MMKAADQII
-617 DLGPNAGERGG
+617 DIGPKAGERGG
-628 EIMFQGTYDEA
+628 ELIFQGTYSEA
-639 IDDERSLTG
+639 LKSETSLTG
-648 KYLSGTL
+648 KYLSGKL
-655 EISIP
+655 EIPLPS
-660 KSRRKFSTKMT
+660 SRRKRT
-671 DTSKVSD
+671 
-678 ISKDSIK
+678 KDSIK
-685 VLNAFQH
+685 IFNAFQH
-692 NLQNIDVEIPL
+692 NLQNIDIEIPL

-731 RVNGHIG
+731 RLNGQIG
-738 RLSGVHD
+738 RISGVHD
-745 IQGWEKIQH
+745 IQGWDNVQH
-754 LEMVDQ
+754 LELVDQ

-773 YLGVFDGIRELL
+773 YIGVFDGMRELL
-785 SKTAAAKMR
+785 SKTAIAKIH

-805 PGGRCDVCEGDGLQ
+805 PGGRCDICEGDGLQ

-856 DILGLTV
+856 DILALTV
-863 EDAIEFFGQYSHPH
+863 EEAISFFGKYSD
-877 ERASGKKIAQK
+877 GKKVMQK
-888 LQVLNDV
+888 MQILDDV

-927 DGHTLFI
+927 EGHTLFI

-942 HFDDIAKLLNC
+942 HFDDIKKLLKC
-953 FTALLE
+953 FSVLLD
-959 AGNSLL
+959 AGNSLI

-996 TGTPEELS
+996 VGSPEE
-1004 RISQSYTGNFLRK
+1004 ISKIAQSYTGNFLQK
-1017 KL
+1017 FL

>member
-1 MKQIQLQ
+1 
-8 GFSFPFIGMPKQKT
+8 MPRS
-22 IPHKSSSLNSTPARQ
+22 KSTVSSPLLLNSA
-37 FFGGKSPLII
+37 KAPLVI

-54 LKNISVEIPRNKL
+54 LKNITVEIPRNKL

-95 ESLSAYARQFLE
+95 ESLSSYARQFLE

-156 GKTICPTCGREIK
+156 GKTICPKCGREIK
-169 KDSVQSVVDRVM
+169 KDSVHSVVDRIT
-181 QEVEGSKFY
+181 QEQEGSKFY

-204 QEIETLKKRGF
+204 QELEAIKKRGF
-215 FRLVLNGEIVD
+215 FRLVVNGELVD
-226 LNNENQTEQLLS
+226 LNE
-238 PMLRKKSSPRTG
+238 KKFT
-250 EKNLKVLQPIKPLAD
+250 A
-265 GEASSK
+265 K
-271 SKKNIFIL
+271 SKKDIYVL

-288 EQQSINRL
+288 EQQSLNRL
-296 ADSIQTAFV
+296 ADSIQTAFI
-305 EGEGYASIL
+305 EGDGYASVF

-330 AVDKIRFEEP
+330 PIDKIRFEEP

-354 PKCQGFG
+354 KKCQGFG

-369 LVVPDQEKTLKE
+369 LVVPDKEKSLKE
-381 GAIIAWT
+381 GAVQPWT

-395 LRDLSRIAYEA
+395 LRDLSRIAYDA
-406 SVPMNVPFRKLTEQQ
+406 GVPMNVPFRKLTDEQ
-421 LNIVMNGYGKEFD
+421 LNIVMNGYGRQFD

-444 RKAYKIQYRVM
+444 RKAYKIQYRVL

-463 TCNECYGSRLRKEA
+463 TCDECGGSRLRKEA
-477 LYVKFGGKQ
+477 LYIKIGGKH
-486 IGEIVA
+486 IGEVVS
-492 MNIERADEFFVHL
+492 MSVERADEFFQQL
-505 TLNDVELSIGKRILE
+505 KFSEFELSIAKRILE

-538 LNRLS
+538 LDRLS
-543 NSLSGGES
+543 STLSGGES

-589 LKRLRDIGNTVL
+589 LKRLRDVGNTVL

-617 DLGPNAGERGG
+617 DMGPKAGERGG
-628 EIMFQGTYDEA
+628 EVIFQGTFDEVLSS
-639 IDDERSLTG
+639 DRSLTG
-648 KYLSGTL
+648 KYLSGKL
-655 EISIP
+655 EIPVP
-660 KSRRKFSTKMT
+660 KSRRQRTKEMIHL
-671 DTSKVSD
+671 K
-678 ISKDSIK
+678 
-685 VLNAFQH
+685 NAFQH
-692 NLQNIDVEIPL
+692 NLQNIDLEIPL
-703 KMFVC
+703 NMFVC
-708 VTGVSGSGKSTLVH
+708 ITGVSGSGKSTLVH
-722 DIIGEGIKK
+722 DVLSEGMKK
-731 RVNGHIG
+731 RLNGHSG
-738 RLSGVHD
+738 RLSGVHE
-745 IQGWEKIQH
+745 IIGWEKIQY
-754 LEMVDQ
+754 LEVVDQ

-773 YLGVFDGIRELL
+773 YLGVFDLIRDLL
-785 SKTAAAKMR
+785 AKTPMAKLH

-835 CNGKR
+835 CHGKR
-840 YKKEALEVR
+840 YKKEALEIR

-856 DILGLTV
+856 DILGMTV
-863 EDAIEFFGQYSHPH
+863 EEAIAFFNKH
-877 ERASGKKIAQK
+877 ADGKKVAQK
-888 LQVLNDV
+888 LQVLDDV

-917 KLATHLVEKK
+917 KLAAHLVEKRE
-927 DGHTLFI
+927 GHTLFI

-942 HFDDIAKLLNC
+942 HFDDIAKLLKC
-953 FTALLE
+953 FTALLV

-971 DVIKCADYVI
+971 DVIKCADYII

-996 TGTPEELS
+996 TGTPEELTKQT
-1004 RISQSYTGNFLRK
+1004 QSYTGSFLK
-1017 KL
+1017 KML

>member
-1 MKQIQLQ
+1 MAKAESVPTKPSQ
-8 GFSFPFIGMPKQKT
+8 
-22 IPHKSSSLNSTPARQ
+22 LNSSR
-37 FFGGKSPLII
+37 SPLII

-54 LKNISVEIPRNKL
+54 LKNITVEIPRNKL

-95 ESLSAYARQFLE
+95 ESLSSYARQFLE

-122 AISIEQRTNTR
+122 AIAIEQKTGSR

-148 LRLLYARV
+148 LRLLYARIGRTV
-156 GKTICPTCGREIK
+156 CPECGNVIT
-169 KDSVQSVVDRVM
+169 KDSVQSVVDTVM
-181 QEVEGSKFY
+181 GESDGSKFY
-190 VMFPMHDHEGKTVA
+190 IMFPMHNHEGKSVS
-204 QEIETLKKRGF
+204 QELETLKKRGF
-215 FRLVLNGEIVD
+215 FRLVVDGMLID
-226 LNNENQTEQLLS
+226 LNEQ
-238 PMLRKKSSPRTG
+238 KF
-250 EKNLKVLQPIKPLAD
+250 
-265 GEASSK
+265 SSK
-271 SKKNIFIL
+271 SKANIFIL

-288 EQQSINRL
+288 DQQSINRL

-305 EGEGYASIL
+305 EGDGYAELYHLERKEIL
-314 NLETKE
+314 
-320 TIPFSQHFEC
+320 PFSQHFEC
-330 AVDKIRFEEP
+330 PVDKIKFEEP
-340 EPHLFAFNSPIGAC
+340 EPHFFAFNSPIGAC
-354 PKCQGFG
+354 KKCQGFG

-369 LVVPDQEKTLKE
+369 LVVPDQEKSLKE
-381 GAIIAWT
+381 GAIHPWT

-395 LRDLSRIAYEA
+395 LRDLARIAYDA
-406 SVPMNVPFRKLTEQQ
+406 KIPMTVPFRKLTPEQ
-421 LNIVMNGYGKEFD
+421 LNIVMNGFGRTFD

-444 RKAYKIQYRVM
+444 KKAYKIQYRVL
-455 LSKYRGYT
+455 LSRYRGYT
-463 TCNECYGSRLRKEA
+463 TCDECGGSRLRPEA
-477 LYVKFGGKQ
+477 LYVQVGGKHL
-486 IGEIVA
+486 GEIVS
-492 MNIERADEFFVHL
+492 MNIERADEFFKQL
-505 TLNDVELSIGKRILE
+505 TLSDFELSIAKRILE

-538 LNRLS
+538 LDRLS

-583 DRLINI
+583 DRLIAI
-589 LKRLRDIGNTVL
+589 LKRLRDVGNTVL

-617 DLGPNAGERGG
+617 DMGPKAGERGG
-628 EIMFQGTYDEA
+628 ELIFQGTYDEA
-639 IDDERSLTG
+639 VVSEKSLTG
-648 KYLSGTL
+648 KYLSGKL
-655 EISIP
+655 SIP
-660 KSRRKFSTKMT
+660 VPAIRRKKSGRSVT
-671 DTSKVSD
+671 
-678 ISKDSIK
+678 I
-685 VLNAFQH
+685 LNAFQH
-692 NLQNIDVEIPL
+692 NLRNIDVEIPL
-703 KMFVC
+703 NMFVC
-708 VTGVSGSGKSTLVH
+708 ITGVSGSGKSTLVH
-722 DIIGEGIKK
+722 DIIGEGLKK
-731 RVNGHIG
+731 RLNGHIG

-745 IQGWEKIQH
+745 IAGWEQIQFI
-754 LEMVDQ
+754 EMVDQ

-773 YLGVFDGIRELL
+773 YIGVFDGIRDLL
-785 SKTAAAKMR
+785 SKTPTAKIH

-819 KVEMQ
+819 QVEMQ

-835 CNGKR
+835 CKGKR

-856 DILGLTV
+856 DVLGLTV
-863 EDAIEFFGQYSHPH
+863 DEAIAFFGKYSD
-877 ERASGKKIAQK
+877 GKKVAQK
-888 LQVLNDV
+888 LQVLDDV

-906 TTLSGGEAQRI
+906 TTLSGGEAQRV

-927 DGHTLFI
+927 EGHTLFI

-942 HFDDIAKLLNC
+942 HFDDIAKLLKC
-953 FTALLE
+953 FDALLD

-971 DVIKCADYVI
+971 DVIKCADHII
-981 DMGPGGGENGGKIIA
+981 DMGPGGGDNGGKIVA
-996 TGTPEELS
+996 VGSPEELTK
-1004 RISQSYTGNFLRK
+1004 IPQSYTGSFLTK
-1017 KL
+1017 VL

>member
-1 MKQIQLQ
+1 MAKTKTSPTTQL
-8 GFSFPFIGMPKQKT
+8 
-22 IPHKSSSLNSTPARQ
+22 HSTR
-37 FFGGKSPLII
+37 SPLII

-148 LRLLYARV
+148 LRLLYARI
-156 GKTICPTCGREIK
+156 GKTFCPKCGREIT
-169 KDSVQSVVDRVM
+169 KDSVHSVVDRL
-181 QEVEGSKFY
+181 QTFAEGSKFY
-190 VMFPMHDHEGKTVA
+190 VMFPMHSHEGKSVA
-204 QEIETLKKRGF
+204 QEIDTLKKRGF
-215 FRLVLNGEIVD
+215 FRLVVNGEIIDV
-226 LNNENQTEQLLS
+226 NEQKFT
-238 PMLRKKSSPRTG
+238 
-250 EKNLKVLQPIKPLAD
+250 A
-265 GEASSK
+265 K
-271 SKKNIFIL
+271 SKKDIFVL
-279 VDRYILRKN
+279 VDRYILRKK
-288 EQQSINRL
+288 EIQSQNRL

-305 EGEGYASIL
+305 EGDGYASVQ
-314 NLETKE
+314 NLESKE
-320 TIPFSQHFEC
+320 VIPFSQHFEC
-330 AVDKIRFEEP
+330 PVDQIRFEEP

-369 LVVPDQEKTLKE
+369 LVIPDQEKTLKE
-381 GAIIAWT
+381 GAVMPWT

-395 LRDLSRIAYEA
+395 LRDLARIAYDA
-406 SVPMNVPFRKLTEQQ
+406 GVPMNVSIRKLTEEQMK
-421 LNIVMNGYGKEFD
+421 IVMNGYGKEFD
-434 GINGFFKMVE
+434 GINGFFKTVE
-444 RKAYKIQYRVM
+444 RKAYKIQYRVL

-463 TCNECYGSRLRKEA
+463 VCDECNGSRLRKEA
-477 LYVKFGGKQ
+477 LYVK
-486 IGEIVA
+486 IGRRPIGDVVS
-492 MNIERADEFFVHL
+492 MNIEQADEFFRQL
-505 TLNDVELSIGKRILE
+505 ALSDVEMSIGKRILE

-538 LNRLS
+538 LDRLS

-583 DRLINI
+583 DRLIGI
-589 LKRLRDIGNTVL
+589 LKRLRDVGNTVL

-608 MMRAADQII
+608 MMRSADQII
-617 DLGPNAGERGG
+617 DIGPKAGERGG
-628 EIMFQGTYDEA
+628 EIIFQGTFNEA
-639 IDDERSLTG
+639 LKDPKSLTG
-648 KYLSGTL
+648 QYLSGKL
-655 EISIP
+655 GIP
-660 KSRRKFSTKMT
+660 VPKARRKPVTITSKMT
-671 DTSKVSD
+671 VNGR
-678 ISKDSIK
+678 DSIK
-685 VLNAFQH
+685 ILNAFQH
-692 NLQNIDVEIPL
+692 NLKNIDIEIPL

-722 DIIGEGIKK
+722 DIIGEGVRK
-731 RVNGHIG
+731 RLNGHIG
-738 RLSGVHD
+738 RLSGVHEIKD
-745 IQGWEKIQH
+745 WEKIQF

-773 YLGVFDGIRELL
+773 YIGVFDGIRELL
-785 SKTAAAKMR
+785 SKTSAAKMR

-856 DILGLTV
+856 DILALTV
-863 EDAIEFFGQYSHPH
+863 EEAIAFFGKYSD
-877 ERASGKKIAQK
+877 GKKVKQK
-888 LQVLNDV
+888 LQVLDDV
-895 GLGYLRLGQAA
+895 GLGYLHLGQAA

-917 KLATHLVEKK
+917 KLATHLVEQK

-942 HFDDIAKLLNC
+942 HFDDITKLLKC
-953 FTALLE
+953 FTALLD

-971 DVIKCADYVI
+971 DVIKCADHII
-981 DMGPGGGENGGKIIA
+981 DMGPGGGDNGGSVVA
-996 TGTPEELS
+996 VGTPEELAK
-1004 RISQSYTGNFLRK
+1004 IPQSYTGTFLK
-1017 KL
+1017 KYLSLRTTP

>member
-1 MKQIQLQ
+1 
-8 GFSFPFIGMPKQKT
+8 MPKQKT
-22 IPHKSSSLNSTPARQ
+22 IIPKSSSALNST
-37 FFGGKSPLII
+37 KTPLLI

-54 LKNISVEIPRNKL
+54 LKNITVEIPRNKL

-156 GKTICPTCGREIK
+156 GRTVCPVCGREIK
-169 KDSVQSVVDRVM
+169 KDSVQSAVDRLL
-181 QEVEGSKFY
+181 QEEEGTKWY
-190 VMFPMHDHEGKTVA
+190 ITFPMHDHEGKSVA
-204 QEIETLKKRGF
+204 QELDALKKRGF
-215 FRLVLNGEIVD
+215 FRIIVNGELVD
-226 LNNENQTEQLLS
+226 LN
-238 PMLRKKSSPRTG
+238 
-250 EKNLKVLQPIKPLAD
+250 VD
-265 GEASSK
+265 GEQEKTTDASGGPAGKTPKTSLRRDMPK
-271 SKKNIFIL
+271 SKKQISIL
-279 VDRYILRKN
+279 VDRYILRKK
-288 EQQSINRL
+288 EVQSINRL

-305 EGEGYASIL
+305 EGDGYASAY
-314 NLETKE
+314 NRETNK

-330 AVDKIRFEEP
+330 ALDNIRFEEP

-354 PKCQGFG
+354 KKCQGFG

-381 GAIIAWT
+381 GAVTPWT

-395 LRDLSRIAYEA
+395 LRDLARIAYDA
-406 SVPMNVPFRKLTEQQ
+406 GVPMNVPFRKLTEEQ
-421 LNIVMNGYGKEFD
+421 LAIVMNGYGKQFD

-444 RKAYKIQYRVM
+444 KKAYKIQYRVL
-455 LSKYRGYT
+455 LSRYRGYT
-463 TCNECYGSRLRKEA
+463 TCDECRGSRLRKEA
-477 LYVKFGGKQ
+477 LYVKIGGKH
-486 IGEIVA
+486 IGEIVSLSV
-492 MNIERADEFFVHL
+492 ERANDFFAQL
-505 TLNDVELSIGKRILE
+505 SLNDFETSIAKRILE

-538 LNRLS
+538 LDRLS
-543 NSLSGGES
+543 NTLSGGES

-583 DRLINI
+583 DRLIGI

-608 MMRAADQII
+608 MMRAADRII
-617 DLGPNAGERGG
+617 DMGPKAGERGG
-628 EIMFQGTYDEA
+628 EVIFEGTYLEA
-639 IDDERSLTG
+639 LVSERSLTG
-648 KYLSGTL
+648 KYLSGSL
-655 EISIP
+655 SIP
-660 KSRRKFSTKMT
+660 VPRTRRKKGKET
-671 DTSKVSD
+671 
-678 ISKDSIK
+678 IHIR
-685 VLNAFQH
+685 NAFLH
-692 NLQNIDVEIPL
+692 NLRNIDLEIPL
-703 KMFVC
+703 RMFVC
-708 VTGVSGSGKSTLVH
+708 ITGVSGSGKSTLVH

-731 RVNGHIG
+731 RLTGHLG

-745 IQGWEKIQH
+745 IEGWDNVQH

-773 YLGVFDGIRELL
+773 YLGIFDSIRDLL
-785 SKTAAAKMR
+785 SKTPMAKLH
-794 GYQPGFFSFNV
+794 GYQPGYFSFNV

-835 CNGKR
+835 CQGKR
-840 YKKEALEVR
+840 YKKEVLEIR
-849 WNGKNVD
+849 WHGKNVD
-856 DILGLTV
+856 DMLSLTV
-863 EDAIEFFGQYSHPH
+863 EEAIEFFGKHVD
-877 ERASGKKIAQK
+877 GVKIAQK
-888 LQVLNDV
+888 LQVLDDV
-895 GLGYLRLGQAA
+895 GLGYLRLGQSA
-906 TTLSGGEAQRI
+906 TTLSGGEAQRV
-917 KLATHLVEKK
+917 KLAAHLVEKK
-927 DGHTLFI
+927 EGHTLFI

-942 HFDDIAKLLNC
+942 HFDDIAKLLKC
-953 FTALLE
+953 FNALLA
-959 AGNSLL
+959 AGNSLI

-971 DVIKCADYVI
+971 DVIKCADYMI
-981 DMGPGGGENGGKIIA
+981 DMGPGGGENGGQIVA
-996 TGTPEELS
+996 VGSPEELTKLP
-1004 RISQSYTGNFLRK
+1004 QSYTGSFLK
-1017 KL
+1017 KIL

>member
-1 MKQIQLQ
+1 
-8 GFSFPFIGMPKQKT
+8 MPKSKP
-22 IPHKSSSLNSTPARQ
+22 IVSSPELFNSA
-37 FFGGKSPLII
+37 KAPLVI

-54 LKNISVEIPRNKL
+54 LKNITVEIPRNNL

-148 LRLLYARV
+148 LRLLYARI
-156 GKTICPTCGREIK
+156 GKTFCPKCGREIK
-169 KDSVQSVVDRVM
+169 KDSVHSVVDRIL
-181 QEVEGSKFY
+181 QETDGSKFY

-204 QEIETLKKRGF
+204 QELEVLKKRGF
-215 FRLVLNGEIVD
+215 FRIVIHEELVEIND
-226 LNNENQTEQLLS
+226 AEKIDQLLKEKKQLS
-238 PMLRKKSSPRTG
+238 EKRKN
-250 EKNLKVLQPIKPLAD
+250 NLKVLQPIKPFAEGKL
-265 GEASSK
+265 STNN
-271 SKKNIFIL
+271 KKKIFVL
-279 VDRYILRKN
+279 VDRYVLRKN
-288 EQQSINRL
+288 EQQSLHRL

-305 EGEGYASIL
+305 EGDGYASVL

-320 TIPFSQHFEC
+320 TISFSQHFEC
-330 AVDKIRFEEP
+330 PADKIRFEEP

-354 PKCQGFG
+354 KKCQGFG
-361 RSVGIDMD
+361 RSIGIDMD
-369 LVVPDQEKTLKE
+369 LVVPDKEKSLKE
-381 GAIIAWT
+381 GAVVPWT
-388 TPKFQEN
+388 TPKSQEN
-395 LRDLSRIAYEA
+395 LRDLSRIAFDA
-406 SVPMNVPFRKLTEQQ
+406 GVPMNVPFRKLTDEQ
-421 LNIVMNGYGKEFD
+421 LNIVLNGYGRQFD

-444 RKAYKIQYRVM
+444 RKAYKIQYRVL

-463 TCNECYGSRLRKEA
+463 TCDECGGSRLRKEA
-477 LYVKFGGKQ
+477 LYIKIGNKH
-486 IGEIVA
+486 IGEVVS
-492 MNIERADEFFVHL
+492 MSVERADEFFQQL
-505 TLNDVELSIGKRILE
+505 KFSDFELSVAKRILE

-538 LNRLS
+538 LDRLS
-543 NSLSGGES
+543 STLSGGES

-583 DRLINI
+583 DRLIAI
-589 LKRLRDIGNTVL
+589 LKRLRDVGNTVL

-617 DLGPNAGERGG
+617 DMGPKAGERGG
-628 EIMFQGTYDEA
+628 EVVFQGTFSETIA
-639 IDDERSLTG
+639 AEKSLTG
-648 KYLSGTL
+648 KYLSGKMM
-655 EISIP
+655 IP
-660 KSRRKFSTKMT
+660 VPPMRRRKTKET
-671 DTSKVSD
+671 LYVK
-678 ISKDSIK
+678 
-685 VLNAFQH
+685 NAFQH
-692 NLQNIDVEIPL
+692 NLQNIDLEIPL

-708 VTGVSGSGKSTLVH
+708 ITGVSGSGKSTLVH
-722 DIIGEGIKK
+722 NVLGDGIKK
-731 RVNGHIG
+731 RLNGHTG
-738 RLSGVHD
+738 RLNGVHD
-745 IQGWEKIQH
+745 ILGWEKVH
-754 LEMVDQ
+754 NLEVVDQ

-773 YLGVFDGIRELL
+773 YLGIFDLIRDLL
-785 SKTAAAKMR
+785 AKTPMAKLH

-835 CNGKR
+835 CHGKR
-840 YKKEALEVR
+840 YKKEALEIR

-856 DILGLTV
+856 GILDMTV
-863 EDAIEFFGQYSHPH
+863 EDAIEFFSKH
-877 ERASGKKIAQK
+877 ADGKKVSQK
-888 LQVLNDV
+888 LQVLDDV

-917 KLATHLVEKK
+917 KLAAHLVEKRE
-927 DGHTLFI
+927 GHTLFI

-942 HFDDIAKLLNC
+942 HFDDIAKLLKC
-953 FTALLE
+953 FTALLT

-971 DVIKCADYVI
+971 DVIKCADYII
-981 DMGPGGGENGGKIIA
+981 DMGPGGGENGGRVIA
-996 TGTPEELS
+996 TGTPEELVLQT
-1004 RISQSYTGNFLRK
+1004 QSYTGSFLK
-1017 KL
+1017 KML

>member
-1 MKQIQLQ
+1 MAKR
-8 GFSFPFIGMPKQKT
+8 KT
-22 IPHKSSSLNSTPARQ
+22 DTPPASALNST
-37 FFGGKSPLII
+37 KSPLVI

-95 ESLSAYARQFLE
+95 ESLSSYARQFLE
-107 RMDKPDVDVIQGMSP
+107 RMDKPDVDLIQGMSP

-148 LRLLYARV
+148 LRLLYARI
-156 GKTICPTCGREIK
+156 GSTFCPVCGRKII
-169 KDSVQSVVDRVM
+169 KDSVQTAVDKI
-181 QEVEGSKFY
+181 QEYDEGSKFY
-190 VMFPMHDHEGKTVA
+190 VMFPMHRHQGKTIK
-204 QEIETLKKRGF
+204 QELDLLKQRGF
-215 FRLVLNGEIVD
+215 FRVVVGGEIID
-226 LNNENQTEQLLS
+226 LNE
-238 PMLRKKSSPRTG
+238 KKSSIP
-250 EKNLKVLQPIKPLAD
+250 
-265 GEASSK
+265 SK
-271 SKKNIFIL
+271 SELFVL
-279 VDRYILRKN
+279 VDRYVLRKK
-288 EQQSINRL
+288 EIQSQHRL
-296 ADSIQTAFV
+296 ADSIQTAFA
-305 EGEGYASIL
+305 EGDGYASVM
-314 NLETKE
+314 NLEKKE
-320 TIPFSQHFEC
+320 ILPFSQHFEC
-330 AVDKIRFEEP
+330 PVDKIRFEDP

-354 PKCQGFG
+354 PRCQGFG

-369 LVVPDQEKTLKE
+369 LVVPDHEKTLKE
-381 GAIIAWT
+381 GAVLPWT
-388 TPKFQEN
+388 TPKFQEH
-395 LRDLSRIAYEA
+395 LRDLARIAYDA
-406 SVPMNVPFRKLTEQQ
+406 GVPMNVPFRKLTEEQF
-421 LNIVMNGYGKEFD
+421 NIVMNGYGKEFA
-434 GINGFFKMVE
+434 GITGFFKMVE
-444 RKAYKIQYRVM
+444 KKAYKIQYRVL

-463 TCNECYGSRLRKEA
+463 ICEECHGSRLRKESMN
-477 LYVKFGGKQ
+477 VKINAKH
-486 IGEIVA
+486 IGEIVS
-492 MNIERADEFFVHL
+492 MNIEQADEFFKAL
-505 TLNDVELSIGKRILE
+505 TLSDFELSIGKRILE

-538 LNRLS
+538 LDRLS

-589 LKRLRDIGNTVL
+589 LKRLRDVGNTVL

-617 DLGPNAGERGG
+617 DIGPKAGDRGG
-628 EIMFQGTYDEA
+628 EIVFQGTFDEA
-639 IDDERSLTG
+639 VNDERSLTG
-648 KYLSGTL
+648 KYLSGAL
-655 EISIP
+655 NIP
-660 KSRRKFSTKMT
+660 VPSTRRKK
-671 DTSKVSD
+671 SKHA
-678 ISKDSIK
+678 IR
-685 VLNAFQH
+685 VLNAYQH
-692 NLQNIDVEIPL
+692 NLKNIDVEIPL
-703 KMFVC
+703 QSFVC

-722 DIIGEGIKK
+722 DIIGEGLKK
-731 RVNGHIG
+731 RLNGHIG

-745 IQGWEKIQH
+745 IKGWESIQH
-754 LEMVDQ
+754 MELVDQ

-773 YLGVFDGIRELL
+773 YIGVFDGIRDLL
-785 SKTAAAKMR
+785 SKTTAAKIR

-835 CNGKR
+835 CQGKR

-856 DILGLTV
+856 DILGMTVEEAIAFFGKHPDGKKVTGKLTV
-863 EDAIEFFGQYSHPH
+863 LD
-877 ERASGKKIAQK
+877 
-888 LQVLNDV
+888 NV
-895 GLGYLRLGQAA
+895 GLGYLHLGQAA

-917 KLATHLVEKK
+917 KLANHLVEKK
-927 DGHTLFI
+927 EGHTLFI

-942 HFDDIAKLLNC
+942 HFDDITKLLKC
-953 FTALLE
+953 FDALLS

-971 DVIKCADYVI
+971 DVIKCADYII
-981 DMGPGGGENGGKIIA
+981 DMGPGGGDNGGRIVA

-1004 RISQSYTGNFLRK
+1004 KQGKSYTGTFLK
-1017 KL
+1017 NIL